1 MFKLVREVVRH
12 LEDKVYDVRAVLL
25 KRMLDGCS
33 YTFELM
39 SGLHTQGLDAD
50 DRRFMRNMAYVYK
63 DPAFQEEIRRQ
74 DRQAYILPITPSRLR
89 HNGELANNCQNL
101 FIQYLSY
108 YEDCVESPVQIP
120 QLTNYV
126 ISKRSN
132 GSIN

>member
-39 SGLHTQGLDAD
+39 SGLHTQGL
-50 DRRFMRNMAYVYK
+50 
-63 DPAFQEEIRRQ
+63 EEIRRQ

-101 FIQYLSY
+101 FMQYLSY